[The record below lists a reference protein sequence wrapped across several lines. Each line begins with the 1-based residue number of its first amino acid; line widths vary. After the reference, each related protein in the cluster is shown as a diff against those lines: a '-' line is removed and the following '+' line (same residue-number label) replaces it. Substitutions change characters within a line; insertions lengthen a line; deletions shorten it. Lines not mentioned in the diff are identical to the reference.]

1 MPEEILSLCRQI
13 EEDRWQSLSEIS
25 IRPLAT
31 ALEIQKEVD
40 RETEGKREIEIQK
53 VERDTQ
59 RYRR

>member
-1 MPEEILSLCRQI
+1 ML
-13 EEDRWQSLSEIS
+13 EIS

>member
-1 MPEEILSLCRQI
+1 M
-13 EEDRWQSLSEIS
+13 SEIS

-31 ALEIQKEVD
+31 ALEIQKEVY